1 MHLQKRLDPNLGSFL
16 FYFAILTVP
25 IMKGDEVMILFIT
38 LALIL
43 ALLVTITV
51 LAISIGGASFIIIFG
66 DVIVC
71 IFIIIWIIKRLY
83 WRRR

>member
-1 MHLQKRLDPNLGSFL
+1 
-16 FYFAILTVP
+16 
-25 IMKGDEVMILFIT
+25 MILFIT